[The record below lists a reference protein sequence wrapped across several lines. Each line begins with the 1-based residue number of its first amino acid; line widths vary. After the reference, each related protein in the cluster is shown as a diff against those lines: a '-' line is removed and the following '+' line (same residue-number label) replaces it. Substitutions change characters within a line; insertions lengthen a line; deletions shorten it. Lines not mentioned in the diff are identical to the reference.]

1 MARDFTL
8 TDRAAAV
15 KAAPAEVREPCAA
28 CTFLLVDVSST
39 HRHWRC
45 EVCLRMIAASILPDN
60 EIIFTDRRRHPR
72 AVPADQEKLF

>member
-15 KAAPAEVREPCAA
+15 KAAPDEDREPCAA

-39 HRHWRC
+39 HRRWRC
-45 EVCLRMIAASILPDN
+45 EVCLRTIVASILPDN
-60 EIIFTDRRRHPR
+60 EISFRDRRAHPR
-72 AVPADQEKLF
+72 VVPADQEKLF